1 VGGFRWGFAADVEV
15 IPVAS
20 VEETIQSMVAGGLV
34 KPPWTV
40 ASST

>member
-1 VGGFRWGFAADVEV
+1 VDVEV